1 MVNLSDILSNNN
13 KDIDNQKL
21 MDYLGGKLSA
31 EDQHEVEKQMMESEM
46 VNDAVE
52 GLQDFENKD
61 NIAHF
66 EAQVNRNLKK
76 QLKKKNS
83 RKDKRRVGSMNWV
96 YFSIILLLILAII
109 AFVVISKHLNL
120 F

>member
-1 MVNLSDILSNNN
+1 
-13 KDIDNQKL
+13 
-21 MDYLGGKLSA
+21 MDYLAGKLSA
-31 EDQHEVEKQMMESEM
+31 EEQHEIEKQMIDSDI

-61 NIAHF
+61 NIAQF
-66 EAQVNRNLKK
+66 AEQLNRNLKK

-83 RKDKRRVGSMNWV
+83 RKKKRSLGNMNWV
-96 YFSIILLLILAII
+96 YFTIVLLLILAII
-109 AFVVISKHLNL
+109 AFVVISRHLNL

>member
-1 MVNLSDILSNNN
+1 
-13 KDIDNQKL
+13 
-21 MDYLGGKLSA
+21 MDYLSGKLSA
-31 EDQHEVEKQMMESEM
+31 EEQHEVEKQMMDSDM

-66 EAQVNRNLKK
+66 AEQLNRNLKK
-76 QLKKKNS
+76 QLQKKNV
-83 RKDKRRVGSMNWV
+83 RKEKRKLGNMNWV
-96 YFSIILLLILAII
+96 YLSIILLLILAII

>member
-1 MVNLSDILSNNN
+1 MPNLSDILSNSN

-21 MDYLGGKLSA
+21 MDYLSGKLSA
-31 EDQHEVEKQMMESEM
+31 EEQHEIEKQMMESDLM
-46 VNDAVE
+46 NDAIE

-61 NIAHF
+61 NIAQF
-66 EAQVNRNLKK
+66 AEQLNRDLKK
-76 QLKKKNS
+76 QLQKKNV
-83 RKDKRRVGSMNWV
+83 RKEKRKLGDLNWV
-96 YFSIILLLILAII
+96 YFSIIILIVLAII